1 MCICSFRFRLRSMIQ
16 KSQSRRLAASQ
27 IVGNAS
33 PGMKSLESSLPRKR
47 ALTEKMITAME
58 KMITAIRLRSMF
70 AERQRSNKKSLDSD
84 WAVIDVGKTSTRMV
98 GGLLGHWAVSTLSAV
113 LLFRLLA
120 EAGDRIDKELLTL

>member
-33 PGMKSLESSLPRKR
+33 PSVESSLPRKR
-47 ALTEKMITAME
+47 ALTEKMITAREKMITARE

-70 AERQRSNKKSLDSD
+70 AERQRSNKKGPDSD
-84 WAVIDVGKTSTRMV
+84 WAVIINLVTGHAAQHGHTLNAAYCLFALAS
-98 GGLLGHWAVSTLSAV
+98 LLVSV
-113 LLFRLLA
+113 L
-120 EAGDRIDKELLTL
+120 